1 MLNILWLGGGSRCP
15 HVSFL
20 TITAFTPTA
29 GTTFSYYLVS
39 GYFWCRQGPL
49 AGLGSFLL
57 LSEEE
62 QQERAQG
69 IYDCLPEALRNKLTV
84 ADVRNIL
91 VANAEMSDVWGE
103 PAPGRRGRS

>member
-1 MLNILWLGGGSRCP
+1 MGHP
-15 HVSFL
+15 K
-20 TITAFTPTA
+20 
-29 GTTFSYYLVS
+29 GTGRGT
-39 GYFWCRQGPL
+39 R
-49 AGLGSFLL
+49 LGSFLL

-62 QQERAQG
+62 QQERPQG
-69 IYDCLPEALRNKLTV
+69 IYNCLPEALRNKLTV

>member
-15 HVSFL
+15 HVSHNHPIYTNGRHHFL
-20 TITAFTPTA
+20 LL
-29 GTTFSYYLVS
+29 LVS

-49 AGLGSFLL
+49 AGLGTFLL
-57 LSEEE
+57 LLLRE